1 MERFK
6 DAHINFV
13 SSKGDECIIS
23 PYFFNAL
30 SCNERECK
38 LGPG

>member
-30 SCNERECK
+30 SSNERECK